1 MYYLNVS
8 LQIKFYL
15 NIFIIKKYIIKSNYI
30 NMINLCILFNY
41 I

>member
-15 NIFIIKKYIIKSNYI
+15 NIFIIKKYIITIKKKLILIFKSKKI
-30 NMINLCILFNY
+30 
-41 I
+41 

>member
-15 NIFIIKKYIIKSNYI
+15 NIFIIKKYIKKNY
-30 NMINLCILFNY
+30 NFY
-41 I
+41 IIIYYHNNN